1 MGNEESSLSGVQQ
14 TRVFKERIE
23 NDLRSAARQL
33 DILSQS
39 HQNESS
45 LNDINQIDA
54 RLFNDINPNPKYF
67 KMVRFKK
74 TMYVTKK

>member
-23 NDLRSAARQL
+23 NDMRSAARQL

-45 LNDINQIDA
+45 LNDINQIDS
-54 RLFNDINPNPKYF
+54 RLFSDINPNPKYF
-67 KMVRFKK
+67 QMVRFKK